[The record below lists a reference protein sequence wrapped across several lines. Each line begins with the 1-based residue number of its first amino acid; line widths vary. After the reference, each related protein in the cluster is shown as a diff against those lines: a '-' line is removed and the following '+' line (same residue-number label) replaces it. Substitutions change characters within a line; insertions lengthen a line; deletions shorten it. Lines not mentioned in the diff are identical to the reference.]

1 MKTGF
6 MQNLQSLKSSRL
18 RMLFFSLKGQ
28 IFIAFAATFVTVCA
42 LSILNF
48 WNISVLRQHLLIEDR
63 YYDLLNS
70 VLEVRRYEK
79 NYLLYKDRA
88 AMREAK
94 HYLEKIDSMVK
105 DLRADIRK
113 LTGTKTTQNFLN
125 VLGSYHKTLSLYQTG
140 AMASADAD
148 RFRREGKE
156 LTDFAVMFLRVKQ
169 VATRQAIG
177 RVSVL
182 PVAFFAIF
190 LLLMLLVIKLVSIGL
205 LRPLK
210 ELQTTIHNVARG
222 DYSPA
227 GYDGPVTEE
236 IKGFIDAYNWTVRE
250 LEANQEHLLQARK
263 MAALGTFTA
272 GIAHELNNPLNNISL
287 TAETFLDQYLDRMN
301 EEERGF
307 IDDILAQSDRACEIV
322 RNLLD
327 FSRTDHANCSSLQ
340 VGELMQSTAALLK
353 NQINFAAVRFE
364 MQLAQDLPP
373 IYGNFRTLQ
382 QVFMNLLLN
391 ALAATPAGGTIAV
404 EAACGAQGYV
414 AVRVRDTGSGIKPE
428 SLEHI
433 FEPFYTTKGVGQGT
447 GLGLSVVYSIVKRH
461 GGKIDVESQAGLG
474 TTFTVSLPIVRCE
487 EDNRLP
493 NSGPQALS

>member
-1 MKTGF
+1 
-6 MQNLQSLKSSRL
+6 MQNLQNLKSSHL
-18 RMLFFSLKGQ
+18 RMLLFSIKGQ
-28 IFIAFAATFVTVCA
+28 IFIAFALSLVTVCA
-42 LSILNF
+42 LSLLNF

-88 AMREAK
+88 AMGEAK
-94 HYLEKIDSMVK
+94 QYLEKIDSMARE
-105 DLRADIRK
+105 LRADIAK
-113 LTGTKTTQNFLN
+113 LTGRKTTRNFLE
-125 VLGSYHKTLSLYQTG
+125 VLDSYQKTLSLFQTG
-140 AMASADAD
+140 AIASTDAD

-182 PVAFFAIF
+182 PPAFFASF
-190 LLLMLLVIKLVSIGL
+190 LLLMLLVIRLVSIGL

-227 GYDGPVTEE
+227 GYDGPATEE
-236 IKGFIDAYNWTVRE
+236 IKGFIDAFNWTVRE

-287 TAETFLDQYLDRMN
+287 TAETFLDQYGERMN
-301 EEERGF
+301 EEERGL

-322 RNLLD
+322 RNLLH
-327 FSRTDHANCSSLQ
+327 FSRTDHATRSCVQ
-340 VGELMQSTAALLK
+340 VGELVQSTAALLK
-353 NQINFAAVRFE
+353 NQIKLGAIRLQTRIA
-364 MQLAQDLPP
+364 DGLPP
-373 IYGNFRTLQ
+373 ICGNFRTLQ

-391 ALAATPAGGTIAV
+391 AMAATPAGGTISL
-404 EAACGAQGYV
+404 EAAPTAEGYV
-414 AVRVRDTGSGIKPE
+414 AVRVRDTGAGIKPE

-433 FEPFYTTKGVGQGT
+433 FEPFYTTRGVGQGT

-461 GGKIDVESQAGLG
+461 GGKIDVESQMGQG
-474 TTFTVSLPIVRCE
+474 TTFTVLLPINRTE
-487 EDNRLP
+487 EDNRP
-493 NSGPQALS
+493 VNSGPQASN